1 MTGGGSKKTA
11 GFTKQAQQ
19 QKYIRKRDV
28 KQKESELK
36 KESTIC
42 NQMIINICNPCKV
55 KLQWRFRFD
64 KYKPLTRPGNCQEC
78 KQKNIT
84 KAYRTYCDACAA
96 KKHVCPGCCKDIDE
110 ANRDHTPSTNVNRT
124 IIEDDSHM
132 KIDSDDTNQIHNPT
146 EEGSDGPSV
155 AIMEVNIVD
164 AVTISDPAKNDESM
178 FDHSSHNYDDE
189 NGDEDVR
196 DDDDDNENED
206 MDDDAE
212 ESSTGADNTCRDDA
226 SVFSISDTH
235 TVSSSSVFTRELN
248 EFGLVASK
256 LSDAITTWDERKY
269 RNMAL
274 SKYSKSRVMGGK
286 PEGSGGV

>member
-36 KESTIC
+36 KENNIC

-110 ANRDHTPSTNVNRT
+110 ANRDHSPSSDVNRT

-132 KIDSDDTNQIHNPT
+132 KTDSDDSNQIHNPT

-155 AIMEVNIVD
+155 SVMEVSIVD
-164 AVTISDPAKNDESM
+164 TVAAFNPPKDDESM
-178 FDHSSHNYDDE
+178 FDHSGPNYDDE
-189 NGDEDVR
+189 NR

-206 MDDDAE
+206 IDDDVE
-212 ESSTGADNTCRDDA
+212 ESSTEVDNACRDDA

-235 TVSSSSVFTRELN
+235 TVSSSSVLTRELN

-286 PEGSGGV
+286 HDGSGV

>member
-1 MTGGGSKKTA
+1 MTGGVAKKTA

-36 KESTIC
+36 KETNIC

-84 KAYRTYCDACAA
+84 KAYRTYCDSCAA

-110 ANRDHTPSTNVNRT
+110 ANRDHTSDASVQRN
-124 IIEDDSHM
+124 IIKDDDSM
-132 KIDSDDTNQIHNPT
+132 KIDSDDNNTNQIHNPSQ
-146 EEGSDGPSV
+146 GGDYGPMV
-155 AIMEVNIVD
+155 VPMNDVNTVD
-164 AVTISDPAKNDESM
+164 TMIDLNPNENM
-178 FDHSSHNYDDE
+178 IDHSNPNFDDQ
-189 NGDEDVR
+189 NRDKDFG
-196 DDDDDNENED
+196 DDDD
-206 MDDDAE
+206 DDDAE
-212 ESSTGADNTCRDDA
+212 ESSTMAGNIDRDDA

-235 TVSSSSVFTRELN
+235 TVSSSVLTREMN

-256 LSDAITTWDERKY
+256 LSDALTTWDERKY
-269 RNMAL
+269 RNMAI
-274 SKYSKSRVMGGK
+274 SKYSKSRVMGGQH
-286 PEGSGGV
+286 EGSGV

>member
-36 KESTIC
+36 KENNIC

-110 ANRDHTPSTNVNRT
+110 ANRDHSPSSDVNRT

-132 KIDSDDTNQIHNPT
+132 KTDSDDTNQIHNPT
-146 EEGSDGPSV
+146 EEGSDGPLVSV
-155 AIMEVNIVD
+155 MEVSIVD
-164 AVTISDPAKNDESM
+164 TVAAFNPPKDDESM
-178 FDHSSHNYDDE
+178 FDHSGPNYDDE
-189 NGDEDVR
+189 NR

-206 MDDDAE
+206 IDDDVE
-212 ESSTGADNTCRDDA
+212 ESSTEVDNACRDDA

-235 TVSSSSVFTRELN
+235 TVSSSSVLTRELN

-286 PEGSGGV
+286 HDGSGV

>member
-36 KESTIC
+36 KENNIC

-110 ANRDHTPSTNVNRT
+110 ANRDHSPSSDVNRT

-132 KIDSDDTNQIHNPT
+132 KTDSDDTNQIHNPT

-155 AIMEVNIVD
+155 SVMEVSIVGTVATFNPPKD
-164 AVTISDPAKNDESM
+164 DESM
-178 FDHSSHNYDDE
+178 FDHSGPNYDDE
-189 NGDEDVR
+189 NR

-206 MDDDAE
+206 IDDDVE
-212 ESSTGADNTCRDDA
+212 ESSTEVDNACRDDA

-235 TVSSSSVFTRELN
+235 TVSSSSVLTRELN

-269 RNMAL
+269 RNIAL

-286 PEGSGGV
+286 HEGSGV

>member
-36 KESTIC
+36 KENNIC

-110 ANRDHTPSTNVNRT
+110 ANRDHSPSSDVNRT

-132 KIDSDDTNQIHNPT
+132 KTDSDDTNQIHNPT

-155 AIMEVNIVD
+155 SVMEVSIVGTVATFNPPKD
-164 AVTISDPAKNDESM
+164 DESM
-178 FDHSSHNYDDE
+178 FDHSGPNYDDE
-189 NGDEDVR
+189 NR

-206 MDDDAE
+206 IDDDVE
-212 ESSTGADNTCRDDA
+212 ESSTEVDNACRDDA

-235 TVSSSSVFTRELN
+235 TVSSSSVLTRELN

-286 PEGSGGV
+286 HEGSGV

>member
-36 KESTIC
+36 KENNIC

-110 ANRDHTPSTNVNRT
+110 ANRDHSPSSDVNRT

-132 KIDSDDTNQIHNPT
+132 KTDSDDTNQIHNPT

-155 AIMEVNIVD
+155 SVMEVSIVD
-164 AVTISDPAKNDESM
+164 TVAAFNPPKDDESM
-178 FDHSSHNYDDE
+178 FDHSGPNYDDE
-189 NGDEDVR
+189 NR

-206 MDDDAE
+206 IDDDVE
-212 ESSTGADNTCRDDA
+212 ESSTEVDNACRDDA

-235 TVSSSSVFTRELN
+235 TVSSSSVLTRELN

-286 PEGSGGV
+286 HDGSGV

>member
-36 KESTIC
+36 KENNIC

-110 ANRDHTPSTNVNRT
+110 ANRDHSPISDVNRT

-132 KIDSDDTNQIHNPT
+132 KTDSDDTNQIHNPT

-155 AIMEVNIVD
+155 SVMEVSIVD
-164 AVTISDPAKNDESM
+164 TVAAFNPPKDDESM
-178 FDHSSHNYDDE
+178 FDHSGPNYDDE
-189 NGDEDVR
+189 NR

-206 MDDDAE
+206 IDDDVE
-212 ESSTGADNTCRDDA
+212 ESSTEVDNACRDDA

-235 TVSSSSVFTRELN
+235 TVSSSSVLTRELN

-286 PEGSGGV
+286 HEGSGV

>member
-36 KESTIC
+36 KENNIC

-110 ANRDHTPSTNVNRT
+110 ANRDHSPISDVNRT

-132 KIDSDDTNQIHNPT
+132 KTDSDDTNQIHNPT

-155 AIMEVNIVD
+155 SVMEVSIVD
-164 AVTISDPAKNDESM
+164 TVAAFNPPKDDESM
-178 FDHSSHNYDDE
+178 FDHTGPNYDDE
-189 NGDEDVR
+189 NR

-206 MDDDAE
+206 IDDDVE
-212 ESSTGADNTCRDDA
+212 ESSTEVDNACRDDA

-235 TVSSSSVFTRELN
+235 TVSSSSVLTRELN

-286 PEGSGGV
+286 HEGSGV

>member
-36 KESTIC
+36 KENNIC

-110 ANRDHTPSTNVNRT
+110 ANRDHSPSSDVNRT

-132 KIDSDDTNQIHNPT
+132 KTDSDDTNQIHNPT

-155 AIMEVNIVD
+155 SVMEVSIVD
-164 AVTISDPAKNDESM
+164 TVAAFNPPKDDESM
-178 FDHSSHNYDDE
+178 FDHTGPNYDDE
-189 NGDEDVR
+189 NR

-206 MDDDAE
+206 IDDDVE
-212 ESSTGADNTCRDDA
+212 ESSTEVDNACRDDA

-235 TVSSSSVFTRELN
+235 TVSSSSVLTRELN

-286 PEGSGGV
+286 HEGSGV

>member
-36 KESTIC
+36 KENNIC
-42 NQMIINICNPCKV
+42 NQMIINICNHCKV

-110 ANRDHTPSTNVNRT
+110 ANRDHSPSSDVNRA

-132 KIDSDDTNQIHNPT
+132 KTDSDDTNQIHNPT
-146 EEGSDGPSV
+146 EEGSDGSSV
-155 AIMEVNIVD
+155 SVMEVSIVD
-164 AVTISDPAKNDESM
+164 TVAAFNLPKDDESM
-178 FDHSSHNYDDE
+178 FDHSGPNYDDE
-189 NGDEDVR
+189 NR

-206 MDDDAE
+206 IDDDVE
-212 ESSTGADNTCRDDA
+212 ESSTEVDNACRDDA

-235 TVSSSSVFTRELN
+235 TVSSSSVLTRELN

-286 PEGSGGV
+286 HEGSGV

>member
-36 KESTIC
+36 KENNIC

-110 ANRDHTPSTNVNRT
+110 ANRDHSPSTDVNRT

-132 KIDSDDTNQIHNPT
+132 KTDSDDTNQIHNPT

-155 AIMEVNIVD
+155 AVMEVSIVNAM
-164 AVTISDPAKNDESM
+164 AVFNPPKDDESM
-178 FDHSSHNYDDE
+178 FDYSGPNYEDE
-189 NGDEDVR
+189 NR

-206 MDDDAE
+206 IDDDVE
-212 ESSTGADNTCRDDA
+212 ESSTGVDNACRDDA

-235 TVSSSSVFTRELN
+235 TVSSSSVLTRELN

-286 PEGSGGV
+286 HEGSGV

>member
-36 KESTIC
+36 KENNIC

-110 ANRDHTPSTNVNRT
+110 ANRDHSPSTDVNRT

-132 KIDSDDTNQIHNPT
+132 KTDSDDTNQIHNPT
-146 EEGSDGPSV
+146 EEGSDDPSV
-155 AIMEVNIVD
+155 AVMEVSIVD
-164 AVTISDPAKNDESM
+164 AVAVCNHPKDDESM
-178 FDHSSHNYDDE
+178 FDHSGPNYDDE
-189 NGDEDVR
+189 NR
-196 DDDDDNENED
+196 DDDNENED
-206 MDDDAE
+206 IDDDVE
-212 ESSTGADNTCRDDA
+212 ESSTGVDNACKDDA

-235 TVSSSSVFTRELN
+235 TVSSSSVLTRELN

-286 PEGSGGV
+286 HEGSGV

>member
-36 KESTIC
+36 KENNIC

-110 ANRDHTPSTNVNRT
+110 ANRDHSPSSDVNRT

-132 KIDSDDTNQIHNPT
+132 KTDSDDTNQIHNPT

-155 AIMEVNIVD
+155 SVMEVSIVD
-164 AVTISDPAKNDESM
+164 TVAAFNPPKDDESI
-178 FDHSSHNYDDE
+178 FDHSGPNYDDE
-189 NGDEDVR
+189 NR

-206 MDDDAE
+206 IDDDVE
-212 ESSTGADNTCRDDA
+212 ESSTEVDNACRDDA

-235 TVSSSSVFTRELN
+235 TVSSSSVLTRELN

-286 PEGSGGV
+286 HDGSGV

>member
-36 KESTIC
+36 KENNIC

-110 ANRDHTPSTNVNRT
+110 ANRDHSPSSDVNRT

-132 KIDSDDTNQIHNPT
+132 KTDSDDTNQIHNPT
-146 EEGSDGPSV
+146 EEGSDGPSMSV
-155 AIMEVNIVD
+155 MEVSIVD
-164 AVTISDPAKNDESM
+164 TVAAFNPPKDDESM
-178 FDHSSHNYDDE
+178 FDHSGPNHDDK
-189 NGDEDVR
+189 NR

-206 MDDDAE
+206 IDDDVE
-212 ESSTGADNTCRDDA
+212 ESSTEVDNACRDDA

-235 TVSSSSVFTRELN
+235 TVSSSSVLTRELN

-286 PEGSGGV
+286 HEGSGV

>member
-36 KESTIC
+36 KESNIC

-110 ANRDHTPSTNVNRT
+110 ANRDHSPSSDVNRT

-132 KIDSDDTNQIHNPT
+132 KTDSDDTNQIHNPT

-155 AIMEVNIVD
+155 SVMEVSIVD
-164 AVTISDPAKNDESM
+164 TVAAFNPPKDDESI
-178 FDHSSHNYDDE
+178 FYHSGPNYDDE
-189 NGDEDVR
+189 NR

-206 MDDDAE
+206 IDDDVE
-212 ESSTGADNTCRDDA
+212 ESSTEVDNACRDDA

-235 TVSSSSVFTRELN
+235 TVSSSSVLTRELN

-286 PEGSGGV
+286 HEGSGV

>member
-36 KESTIC
+36 KENNIC

-110 ANRDHTPSTNVNRT
+110 ANRDLSPSTDVNRT

-132 KIDSDDTNQIHNPT
+132 KTDSDDTNQIHNPT

-155 AIMEVNIVD
+155 AVMEVSIVNAM
-164 AVTISDPAKNDESM
+164 AVFNPPKDDESM
-178 FDHSSHNYDDE
+178 FDHSGPNYEDE
-189 NGDEDVR
+189 NR

-206 MDDDAE
+206 IDDDVE
-212 ESSTGADNTCRDDA
+212 ESSTGVDNACRDDA

-235 TVSSSSVFTRELN
+235 TVSSSSVLTRELN

-269 RNMAL
+269 RNMAI

-286 PEGSGGV
+286 HEESGV